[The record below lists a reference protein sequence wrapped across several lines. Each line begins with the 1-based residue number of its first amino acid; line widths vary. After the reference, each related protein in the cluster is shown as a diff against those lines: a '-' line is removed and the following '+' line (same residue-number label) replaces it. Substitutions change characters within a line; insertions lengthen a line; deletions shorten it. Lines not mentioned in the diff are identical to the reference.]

1 VVPEPPGPAAVGSD
15 GQVQGS
21 SAVSSRVKDVMTTDV
36 AAVRETAGYKDIL
49 AVMRQ
54 RHVSAVPVL
63 DSAGHLAGVVSEAD
77 LLLKEIGTEALAG
90 HLISTGR
97 RAEQAKASGVT
108 AAKLMSTPAVAIGPE
123 ESVATAARR
132 MHDHR
137 VKRLPVVDEEGR
149 LIGIVSRVDVLSVF
163 ARPDEEIRDEV
174 VREIIAGQFA
184 LDPSAFDVAV
194 TSGIVT
200 VTGQVGSQAVARQLT
215 DAVRHVEGAVEV
227 RDRITYPRANEPEAA
242 FPRYQHR

>member
-1 VVPEPPGPAAVGSD
+1 M
-15 GQVQGS
+15 
-21 SAVSSRVKDVMTTDV
+21 SSRVKDVMTTDV

-63 DSAGHLAGVVSEAD
+63 DSAGHLVGVVSEAD

-90 HLISTGR
+90 HRISTGR
-97 RAEQAKASGVT
+97 RADQSKASGVT
-108 AAKLMSTPAVAIGPE
+108 AADLMSTPAVAIGPQ

-132 MHDHR
+132 MHDRR
-137 VKRLPVVDEEGR
+137 VKRLPVVDEKG
-149 LIGIVSRVDVLSVF
+149 LLVGIMSRMDVLSVF

-174 VREIIAGQFA
+174 VRKIIAAEFA

-200 VTGQVGSQAVARQLT
+200 VTGQAANRAVARQLT
-215 DAVRHVEGAVEV
+215 EAVRHVEGAVEV
-227 RDRITYPRANEPEAA
+227 RERITYPPADEPEAA
-242 FPRYQHR
+242 FLRPRYQHR

>member
-1 VVPEPPGPAAVGSD
+1 MRTC
-15 GQVQGS
+15 
-21 SAVSSRVKDVMTTDV
+21 SSRRLARRRWPGACYPR
-36 AAVRETAGYKDIL
+36 AAAEQSKGSG
-49 AVMRQ
+49 
-54 RHVSAVPVL
+54 VSA
-63 DSAGHLAGVVSEAD
+63 
-77 LLLKEIGTEALAG
+77 
-90 HLISTGR
+90 
-97 RAEQAKASGVT
+97 AE
-108 AAKLMSTPAVAIGPE
+108 LMSTPAVAIGPE
-123 ESVATAARR
+123 ESLATAARR
-132 MHDHR
+132 MHDQR
-137 VKRLPVVDEEGR
+137 VRRLPVVDEEG
-149 LIGIVSRVDVLSVF
+149 LLAGIVSRVDVLSVF

-242 FPRYQHR
+242 FLRPRYQHR

>member
-1 VVPEPPGPAAVGSD
+1 MT
-15 GQVQGS
+15 
-21 SAVSSRVKDVMTTDV
+21 SRVKDVMTTDV
-36 AAVRETAGYKDIL
+36 AAVGETAGYKDIL

-63 DSAGHLAGVVSEAD
+63 DPAGHLAGVVSESD

-97 RAEQAKASGVT
+97 RAEQSKASGVI
-108 AAKLMSTPAVAIGPE
+108 AAELMSAPAVAIGPE

-132 MHDHR
+132 MHDRR
-137 VKRLPVVDEEGR
+137 VKRLPVVDDEG
-149 LIGIVSRVDVLSVF
+149 LLVGIVSRVDVLSVF

-174 VREIIAGQFA
+174 VREIIAGEFA
-184 LDPSAFDVAV
+184 LDPSAFDVTV
-194 TSGIVT
+194 RSGIVT
-200 VTGQVGSQAVARQLT
+200 VTGQADNRAVARQLT

-227 RDRITYPRANEPEAA
+227 RDRITYPRADEREAG
-242 FPRYQHR
+242 FLRPRYQHR

>member
-1 VVPEPPGPAAVGSD
+1 M
-15 GQVQGS
+15 
-21 SAVSSRVKDVMTTDV
+21 SSRVKDVMTTDV
-36 AAVRETAGYKDIL
+36 AAVRETAGYKDIV

-63 DSAGHLAGVVSEAD
+63 DSAGHLVGVVSEAD

-90 HLISTGR
+90 HRISRRR
-97 RAEQAKASGVT
+97 RADQSKASGVT
-108 AAKLMSTPAVAIGPE
+108 ATDLMSTPAVAIGPQ

-132 MHDHR
+132 MRDRR
-137 VKRLPVVDEEGR
+137 VKRLPVVDEKG
-149 LIGIVSRVDVLSVF
+149 LLVGIMSRVDVLSVF

-174 VREIIAGQFA
+174 VRKIIAAEFA

-200 VTGQVGSQAVARQLT
+200 VTGQAANRAVARQLT

-227 RDRITYPRANEPEAA
+227 RDRITYPPADEPEAA
-242 FPRYQHR
+242 FLRPRYQHR

>member
-1 VVPEPPGPAAVGSD
+1 
-15 GQVQGS
+15 
-21 SAVSSRVKDVMTTDV
+21 MTTDV
-36 AAVRETAGYKDIL
+36 AAVGKTAGYKDIL

-77 LLLKEIGTEALAG
+77 LLLKEIGTQALAG

-108 AAKLMSTPAVAIGPE
+108 AAELMSTPAVAIGPE

-132 MHDHR
+132 MHDNR
-137 VKRLPVVDEEGR
+137 VVDEEG
-149 LIGIVSRVDVLSVF
+149 LLVGIVSRVDVLSVF

-174 VREIIAGQFA
+174 VREIIASEFA

-200 VTGQVGSQAVARQLT
+200 VTGQADNQAVARQLT
-215 DAVRHVEGAVEV
+215 DAVRHVEGAVAV
-227 RDRITYPRANEPEAA
+227 RDRIAYPPADEPEAA
-242 FPRYQHR
+242 FLRPRYQHR